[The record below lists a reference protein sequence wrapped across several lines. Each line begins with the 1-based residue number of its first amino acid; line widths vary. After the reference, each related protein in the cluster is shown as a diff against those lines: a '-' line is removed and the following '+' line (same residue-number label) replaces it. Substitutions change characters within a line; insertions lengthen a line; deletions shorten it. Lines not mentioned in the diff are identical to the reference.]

1 MAFLVSPGVLV
12 TEKDLTNVVPAVATS
27 IAGISVV
34 SEKGPMDEITAISS
48 EDEYVRIF
56 GKPDSNT
63 FEYFF
68 SATNFLQYG
77 NALRVVRV
85 VAGNLNAGSGGSGI
99 QIKNTDHYILTI
111 TDQQFC
117 LSGKLGSKNC
127 RHLG

>member
-63 FEYFF
+63 FEYFLVQPTFF
-68 SATNFLQYG
+68 STE
-77 NALRVVRV
+77 
-85 VAGNLNAGSGGSGI
+85 
-99 QIKNTDHYILTI
+99 TH
-111 TDQQFC
+111 
-117 LSGKLGSKNC
+117 
-127 RHLG
+127 